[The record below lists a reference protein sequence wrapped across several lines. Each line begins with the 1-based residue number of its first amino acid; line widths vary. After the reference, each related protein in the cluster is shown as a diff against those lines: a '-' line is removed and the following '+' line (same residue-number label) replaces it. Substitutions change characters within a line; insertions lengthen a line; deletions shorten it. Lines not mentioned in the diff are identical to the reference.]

1 MLLHDA
7 SLEKRYLKNATQLIS
22 IASLVIE
29 ISHRKQGD
37 VEGKKISR
45 KDLIY
50 FCDQLL
56 VIWKNSEQAEP
67 TLAGQGK
74 TKCNQMIFQCSQ

>member
-37 VEGKKISR
+37 VGGKKISR

-50 FCDQLL
+50 FRDQLL
-56 VIWKNSEQAEP
+56 TRGNLEKFRTSRANIGRTRKN
-67 TLAGQGK
+67 
-74 TKCNQMIFQCSQ
+74 